1 MRVLAIGDVIG
12 KTGVKRLTCDLPKL
26 IKDRDIDFVIVNG
39 ENAGDGFGITDK
51 QYKDILSSGAD
62 VITMGDHTWGKKDIF
77 GFIDED
83 TLLRPA
89 NLGEKVPGKGY
100 SVFEKNGKKICVISL
115 IGRTFMSVLSNN
127 PFECIDRILKKVEA
141 DIIIVDFHAEATAEK
156 VAMARYLDGR
166 VTCIYGT
173 HTHIQTADEKILDKG
188 TGYIT
193 DIGMTGPVNSV
204 IGMDIE
210 VSLKRFITSIPER
223 YKYAEGPACINGCVF
238 EINDENCKME
248 KIERVNI

>member
-173 HTHIQTADEKILDKG
+173 HTHIQTAD
-188 TGYIT
+188 
-193 DIGMTGPVNSV
+193 
-204 IGMDIE
+204 
-210 VSLKRFITSIPER
+210 
-223 YKYAEGPACINGCVF
+223 
-238 EINDENCKME
+238 
-248 KIERVNI
+248 